1 MKSVRISWTLP
12 TVREQGGPIT
22 PAEIGEVEIE
32 LSADGGANWTPVGS
46 FPSDTLETVIADLP
60 FSDQYVVR
68 GRAIDTAAQVAQ
80 WTFLP
85 FTVADTSPP
94 GALDLSV
101 ADA

>member
-1 MKSVRISWTLP
+1 MKSMRISWTLP

-32 LSADGGANWTPVGS
+32 LSADGGVNYTPVGS
-46 FPSDTLETVIADLP
+46 FPSDTLETIVADLP

-68 GRAIDTAAQVAQ
+68 GRAIDTAAQAGV
-80 WTFLP
+80 WTSLP

-94 GALDLSV
+94 GALNISV